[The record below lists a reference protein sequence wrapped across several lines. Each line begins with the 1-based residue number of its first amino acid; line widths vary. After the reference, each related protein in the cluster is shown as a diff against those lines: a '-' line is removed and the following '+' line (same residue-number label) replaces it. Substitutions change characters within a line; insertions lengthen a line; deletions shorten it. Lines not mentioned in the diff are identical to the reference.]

1 MSIAARPRWTVY
13 KNTRAYI
20 NRYLRR
26 YSVRSGSSTHRYTAG
41 QYTSGTDTSIRVVL
55 PIVMYVRKLG
65 HYAADSDVNARS
77 VLPRSVFLERV
88 NK

>member
-1 MSIAARPRWTVY
+1 MSIHM
-13 KNTRAYI
+13 I
-20 NRYLRR
+20 
-26 YSVRSGSSTHRYTAG
+26 
-41 QYTSGTDTSIRVVL
+41 L
-55 PIVMYVRKLG
+55 PIVMCVRKLG